1 MPKYLN
7 QIINTDSI
15 AGLSKLPDN
24 YVHLILSDI
33 PYGIGVED
41 WDVLHANTNSA
52 YMGSSPGQIRAGQFL
67 KSEGNRSMAGLRPI
81 KISPSNI
88 MNGVPLGQ
96 KEWLRV
102 IKPGGSVFIFA
113 GRRFSHRCI
122 AALEDSGFS
131 FKDMFAWMRQS
142 APHRAQRVSAVYERR

>member
-33 PYGIGVED
+33 SYGIGVED

-52 YMGSSPGQIRAGQFL
+52 YMGSSPGQIRAGAVL
-67 KSEGNRSMAGLRPI
+67 KSEGNRLMAGLRPI
-81 KISPSNI
+81 EKFPNNI

-96 KEWLRV
+96 KN
-102 IKPGGSVFIFA
+102 GS
-113 GRRFSHRCI
+113 
-122 AALEDSGFS
+122 E
-131 FKDMFAWMRQS
+131 
-142 APHRAQRVSAVYERR
+142 

>member
-52 YMGSSPGQIRAGQFL
+52 YMGSSPGQIRAGAVF
-67 KSEGNRSMAGLRPI
+67 KKRGKPINGWSEADQEIPKQYYEWFSTWA
-81 KISPSNI
+81 
-88 MNGVPLGQ
+88 
-96 KEWLRV
+96 KE
-102 IKPGGSVFIFA
+102 
-113 GRRFSHRCI
+113 
-122 AALEDSGFS
+122 
-131 FKDMFAWMRQS
+131 
-142 APHRAQRVSAVYERR
+142 